1 MVFLPTSREE
11 TASLTFTVKESVLND
26 GVSTVPLNIELCPI
40 KKEEATDRDHF
51 TEEEHAPM
59 EVDSP
64 LQLDD
69 ADRYLVGLLKT
80 NFESD
85 MEQ

>member
-1 MVFLPTSREE
+1 M
-11 TASLTFTVKESVLND
+11 LND

-40 KKEEATDRDHF
+40 KKEEEIDREDF
-51 TEEEHAPM
+51 MEEEHTPM
-59 EVDSP
+59 EIDSEETP

-69 ADRYLVGLLKT
+69 ADRYFVSLLEM

-85 MEQ
+85 DDMS